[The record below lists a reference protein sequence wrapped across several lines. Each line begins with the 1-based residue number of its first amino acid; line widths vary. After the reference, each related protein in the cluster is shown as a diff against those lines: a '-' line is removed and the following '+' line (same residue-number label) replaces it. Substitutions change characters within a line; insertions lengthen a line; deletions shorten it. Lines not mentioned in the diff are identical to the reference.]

1 MVRALQH
8 LLPVV
13 SLWMASHHRS
23 CDILPVVS
31 AAPSRSALDQYQII
45 LRGNDGRPRHSS
57 QRHDQ
62 DDRGAFGRP
71 EAVLDSDTRN
81 SESTSGNDF
90 ADFGACSGGVPLLA
104 RRGRTFLTPS
114 SSATSLSVPRGGA
127 AAAPG
132 YRTAPQPIGQQPG
145 ASGSSP
151 SAQRYSTPSTYDG
164 NAASRDR
171 AATKEQID
179 SFLTR
184 ESRQTFISRV
194 YAILSAQLAVTAL
207 SVFLF
212 GVHPEWTRS
221 MLQSSGRVMPILSL
235 AVSTISALWIG
246 ISPRARR
253 SSPLKWQLLALF
265 TLGEAIMVGFISSFY
280 QLKSVVSAMSA
291 TAAATLS
298 ITLYSF
304 LNQNPKFD
312 LSQWGQ
318 GLASLAS
325 IFVIYGL
332 INLLERT
339 GILPQGFLRFTEGI
353 YAFFGAA
360 LFSLFLAYDTRLI
373 VGGKHSKYQM
383 NEKDYVWGAMSIY
396 MDVINIFIYLL
407 RLIGDDRD

>member
-1 MVRALQH
+1 MVRSY

-13 SLWMASHHRS
+13 SLWMANHRHN
-23 CDILPVVS
+23 CGILPVVS
-31 AAPSRSALDQYQII
+31 AAPSRSALDQYQRI
-45 LRGNDGRPRHSS
+45 LRGNDGRPRHS
-57 QRHDQ
+57 QRHGQ
-62 DDRGAFGRP
+62 DDHAAFGRP
-71 EAVLDSDTRN
+71 EVVLDTGSL
-81 SESTSGNDF
+81 ESTTGNDF
-90 ADFGACSGGVPLLA
+90 ADIGAFSGGASSLQLSSA
-104 RRGRTFLTPS
+104 QRRLTFLPS
-114 SSATSLSVPRGGA
+114 SSAKCPSVPRGG

-145 ASGSSP
+145 APGSSS
-151 SAQRYSTPSTYDG
+151 SAQRYSTSSTYDG

-171 AATKEQID
+171 AATKEKID

-207 SVFLF
+207 AVFLF
-212 GVHPEWTRS
+212 GTHPEWTRS
-221 MLQSSGRVMPILSL
+221 MLHSSGRVVPMLSL

-265 TLGEAIMVGFISSFY
+265 TIGEAITVGLLSSFY
-280 QLKSVVSAMSA
+280 QLKSVITAMSA

-304 LNQNPKFD
+304 LNQNPKYD
-312 LSQWGQ
+312 LSQWGTAI
-318 GLASLAS
+318 ASLAS
-325 IFVIYGL
+325 IFLIYGL

-339 GILPQGFLRFTEGI
+339 GILPQGFLPFTEGI

-383 NEKDYVWGAMSIY
+383 NEKDYVWGAISIY

>member
-1 MVRALQH
+1 MT
-8 LLPVV
+8 
-13 SLWMASHHRS
+13 
-23 CDILPVVS
+23 
-31 AAPSRSALDQYQII
+31 
-45 LRGNDGRPRHSS
+45 SS
-57 QRHDQ
+57 
-62 DDRGAFGRP
+62 
-71 EAVLDSDTRN
+71 S
-81 SESTSGNDF
+81 STS
-90 ADFGACSGGVPLLA
+90 LLA
-104 RRGRTFLTPS
+104 
-114 SSATSLSVPRGGA
+114 VPRGG

-145 ASGSSP
+145 ASGSS
-151 SAQRYSTPSTYDG
+151 STAQRYSTPSTYDG

-179 SFLTR
+179 SFLTS

-212 GVHPEWTRS
+212 GTHPEWTRS
-221 MLQSSGRVMPILSL
+221 MLQSSGRLVPMLSL

-246 ISPRARR
+246 ASPRARR

-265 TLGEAIMVGFISSFY
+265 TIGEAMTVGFISSFY
-280 QLKSVVSAMSA
+280 QLRSVVSAMSA

-304 LNQNPKFD
+304 LNQNPKYD

-318 GLASLAS
+318 GLASLAT

-339 GILPQGFLRFTEGI
+339 GVLPQGFLPFTEGI